1 MNSLK
6 KLLLAIIML
15 GSCAGRLLANG
26 FALPDQDAF
35 ATGRGEAFVATAD
48 NPSAIY
54 YNPAGIS
61 QLNGNNLRGGFYGI
75 YYNPS
80 YSPPN
85 NPLFQNAGNTYHSS
99 YNLAAIPQ
107 LFFTHTFTNSILS
120 VGLGVYAP
128 FGGNIDW
135 PQDSGL
141 SIAGTQGKLTYLSIN
156 PVVGLKLAPGL
167 SIGGGITANYVKM
180 EFEQGL
186 IYPPSTR
193 NINFYHF
200 SGDGWSVGYN
210 LGILWKPIE
219 QISLGATFRG
229 AATVDLNGHSEFEE
243 SASSVQDTTL
253 PAQMNMTFP
262 IVAVFGVSYRPTP
275 KWNVEFDA
283 NYTDW
288 ASFGNTT
295 INQQGN
301 FQLGVSPNVPVTLDW
316 QASWMYELGVT
327 RYFSRGWHLSAG
339 YAFNENSVP
348 SAYYTP
354 LAADMDRHFFSAG
367 IGHDGKRFD
376 CDLAYQF
383 GYGPQH
389 TVSGSTPITPLGES
403 TGAAPA
409 DGKYRFISNAL
420 ILTLGIHF

>member
-1 MNSLK
+1 MYLNMNNLQ
-6 KLLLAIIML
+6 KLLPAVMVF

-61 QLNGNNLRGGFYGI
+61 QLNGNDLRGGFYGI

-80 YSPPN
+80 YSPS
-85 NPLFQNAGNTYHSS
+85 GGSTYHSS

-107 LFFTHTFTNSILS
+107 LFYTHTFTNSILS

-135 PQDSGL
+135 PQNSDL
-141 SIAGTQGKLTYLSIN
+141 STAGTQGKLTYLSIN

-167 SIGGGITANYVKM
+167 SIGGGVTANYVKL

-186 IYPPSTR
+186 VDPPSAR

-200 SGDGWSVGYN
+200 SGNGWSVGYN
-210 LGILWKPIE
+210 LGALWKPID
-219 QISLGATFRG
+219 QISFGATFRG
-229 AATVDLNGHSEFEE
+229 AATVNLNGQSEFEE
-243 SASSVQDTTL
+243 TAEGVADTSL
-253 PAQMNMTFP
+253 PAEMSLTFP
-262 IVAVFGVSYRPTP
+262 IVAVVGVSYRPTP
-275 KWNVEFDA
+275 KWNLEFDA

-288 ASFGNTT
+288 ASFGTTT

-301 FQLGVSPNVPVTLDW
+301 FPLGASQNVPVTLDW
-316 QASWMYELGVT
+316 QASWMYEFGIT
-327 RYFSRGWHLSAG
+327 RYFPKGWHMSAG
-339 YAFNENSVP
+339 YAFNQSSVP
-348 SAYYTP
+348 NAYYTP
-354 LAADMDRHFFSAG
+354 LAADLDRQFFSVG
-367 IGHDGKRFD
+367 IGHDSKRFD
-376 CDLAYQF
+376 FDLAYQF
-383 GYGPQH
+383 GYGPSH
-389 TVSGSTPITPLGES
+389 TVTGSTPTTPLGETS
-403 TGAAPA
+403 SATQHVA
-409 DGKYRFISNAL
+409 DGTYRFISNAL